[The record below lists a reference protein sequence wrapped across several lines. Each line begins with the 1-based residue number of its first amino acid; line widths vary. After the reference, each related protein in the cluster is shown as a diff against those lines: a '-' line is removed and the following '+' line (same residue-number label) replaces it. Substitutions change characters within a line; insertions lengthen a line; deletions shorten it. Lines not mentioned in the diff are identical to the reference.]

1 MTDIEDL
8 VVQLTLL
15 QIAQRCCLA
24 LVTLLIEATCAH
36 AQTESAF
43 APPPAPSAVR
53 GVQDLNANYS
63 SPATVAA
70 PPSSQA
76 AGPII
81 DYSVTPTPTA
91 GTAKPLEGG
100 EILARIDGEIVL
112 ASDVLWQVNMI
123 LEANRERIP
132 PDQVEDA
139 KRALLRQQV
148 MGLIDTKV
156 LYADFRRKVPAE
168 NLPKIEEN
176 LAEPFENSEIP
187 RLCEVMKVKDA
198 EELEKFLRSR
208 GTSMAD
214 VKRQFSE
221 RTIAGE
227 WLRQMAP
234 KTKQI
239 THEDLLAYY
248 QKHETEFDFPAQAKW
263 EELSIQTARLNG
275 DRTAAWQA
283 ITGMGNEVWQLVTH
297 NPNMRGPVFAE
308 IAKAKSHGITA
319 SAGGMHD
326 WTTRGAL
333 RSTKIDEALFS
344 LEVGQM
350 SDVIETETGF
360 HIIRVL
366 ERKEAGRTPF
376 TEAQADIRKT
386 LEAQGKKTLVNVE
399 LDKLRDKSRIWT
411 VFDGEFRGSEIKQR
425 QREMASPPSSQSS
438 HR

>member
-1 MTDIEDL
+1 M
-8 VVQLTLL
+8 QLTLL

-24 LVTLLIEATCAH
+24 WITLLIEASFAY
-36 AQTESAF
+36 AQIEAAF

-53 GVQDLNANYS
+53 GVQDINANYS
-63 SPATVAA
+63 SPAAVAA
-70 PPSSQA
+70 PPSA
-76 AGPII
+76 EATEPVI

-100 EILARIDGEIVL
+100 EIVARIDGEIVL
-112 ASDVLWQVNMI
+112 ASDVLWQVNLI
-123 LEANRERIP
+123 LDANRERIP

-148 MGLIDTKV
+148 MGLIDTKI

-176 LAEPFENSEIP
+176 LAEPFEQTEMP
-187 RLCEVMKVKDA
+187 RLCEVLKVKDRQ
-198 EELEKFLRSR
+198 ELDEFLRTR
-208 GTSMAD
+208 GTSITD

-234 KTKQI
+234 KPKQV
-239 THEDLLAYY
+239 THEDLLAFY
-248 QKHETEFDFPAQAKW
+248 QEHESEFDFPSQAKW
-263 EELSIQTARLNG
+263 EEISVQTARLNG

-283 ITGMGNEVWQLVTH
+283 IAEMGNEVWQLVTQ
-297 NPNMRGPVFAE
+297 NPNLRGPVFAD

-319 SAGGMHD
+319 SAGGVHD

-350 SDVIETETGF
+350 SDVIETEIGF

-386 LEAQGKKTLVNVE
+386 LETQGKKELVNVE

-425 QREMASPPSSQSS
+425 QREMAQK
-438 HR
+438 

>member
-1 MTDIEDL
+1 M
-8 VVQLTLL
+8 QLFFVRLL
-15 QIAQRCCLA
+15 SGICVALA
-24 LVTLLIEATCAH
+24 MASVATIH
-36 AQTESAF
+36 AQTETAF

-53 GVQDLNANYS
+53 GVQNINANYS
-63 SPATVAA
+63 SPARVAA
-70 PPSSQA
+70 PPSAQA
-76 AGPII
+76 AGPVI

-91 GTAKPLEGG
+91 GTAQPLEGG

-112 ASDVLWQVNMI
+112 ASDVLWQVNLI
-123 LEANRERIP
+123 LDANRDRIP
-132 PDQVEDA
+132 SNQVEDA

-176 LAEPFENSEIP
+176 LAEPFEQSEIP
-187 RLCEVMKVKDA
+187 RLCEMLKLKDRQVLD
-198 EELEKFLRSR
+198 EFLRSR
-208 GTSMAD
+208 GTSLTD

-234 KTKQI
+234 KPKQI
-239 THEDLLAYY
+239 THEELLAYY
-248 QKHETEFDFPAQAKW
+248 QEHEAEFDFPAQAKW
-263 EELSIQTARLNG
+263 EELCVQSARLNG
-275 DRTAAWQA
+275 DRTVAWQA
-283 ITGMGNEVWQLVTH
+283 ITEMGNEVWQRVTQ
-297 NPNMRGPVFAE
+297 NPNMRGPVFAD

-319 SAGGMHD
+319 SAGGFHD
-326 WTTRGAL
+326 WTTRGAM

-366 ERKEAGRTPF
+366 VRKEAGRTPF

-386 LEAQGKKTLVNVE
+386 LEAQGKKELVNVE

-425 QREMASPPSSQSS
+425 QRAMAQK
-438 HR
+438 

>member
-1 MTDIEDL
+1 MPLFFVRLLSVSCVALAMASVSTIYAQIE
-8 VVQLTLL
+8 T
-15 QIAQRCCLA
+15 
-24 LVTLLIEATCAH
+24 
-36 AQTESAF
+36 AF

-63 SPATVAA
+63 SPAAVAA
-70 PPSSQA
+70 PPSAQA
-76 AGPII
+76 AEPVI

-112 ASDVLWQVNMI
+112 ASDVLWQVNLM
-123 LEANRERIP
+123 LDANRDRIP

-156 LYADFRRKVPAE
+156 LYADFRRKVPTE

-176 LAEPFENSEIP
+176 LAEPFEQSEVT
-187 RLCEVMKVKDA
+187 RLCEVLKMKDRQA
-198 EELEKFLRSR
+198 LDDFLRSH
-208 GTSMAD
+208 GTSLAD
-214 VKRQFSE
+214 EKRKFCE

-234 KTKQI
+234 KPKQV

-248 QKHETEFDFPAQAKW
+248 QEHEAEFDFPAQAKW
-263 EELSIQTARLNG
+263 EELSVQTARLNG

-283 ITGMGNEVWQLVTH
+283 IAEMGNDVWQLVTQ
-297 NPNMRGPVFAE
+297 NPNLRGPVFVD

-319 SAGGMHD
+319 PSGGVHD

-376 TEAQADIRKT
+376 TDAQANIRKA
-386 LEAQGKKTLVNVE
+386 LEAQGKKELVNVE

-425 QREMASPPSSQSS
+425 QREMAQK
-438 HR
+438 